1 MKIPSHASS
10 TIRKGLVAAL
20 CVVLLAT
27 GVFPLAGLGVPSAAA
42 SSFYDLK
49 IDPAL
54 QDQLDALAL
63 DAPLEVVVV
72 YSDLAAAPQV
82 EALASL
88 YFQMETL
95 PMAGAVLTAGQIE
108 TIAAWPEIHSIT
120 LNSDL
125 EYFLAESVPLIGAD
139 QVWAQYEET
148 GENVTVAVVDT
159 GIDATHPDLLFGEK
173 VVQNVK
179 FLPFQLAV
187 ENLAVTDQS
196 SGHGTH
202 VAGTIGGTGFVSD
215 GYYRGVAPNV
225 DIVGLGAGETI
236 GVLTAV
242 QAYDWILTH
251 HEEYNIRVVNN
262 SWGSSGGD
270 INLRNP
276 IVMATYAGY
285 QAGILSVFASGNS
298 GGYDIINP
306 YSIAPWLLSVAA
318 GKKNGALAEFS
329 SRGADGDFFKHP
341 DIVAPGVDIYAT
353 RAQIGADSG
362 VSTFPNPVNPLWTG
376 HYVSM
381 SGTSMATPH
390 VVGAAALLFSGN
402 PDLSPDQV
410 MELLIDNADP
420 MPGYLFHEAGYG
432 YMDVLAAFEESL
444 TVTGNLPEFLTGEQ
458 QFSEQD
464 VLGFDPDA
472 PVPFDEYEFSGL
484 TAVGAT
490 DVSAPIDHTFPVPE
504 GTLYGQVAV
513 EWTPQTEDA
522 YDLEILDPQGRV
534 VVSSGNGLDIG
545 EAALF
550 VPDVYGTYTLRLWP
564 FAAVGAQY
572 TASVTI
578 AYGNQPEN
586 WPPNTPP
593 TFDHYLG
600 VTALYK
606 LYGVLG
612 IITDNFRSGD
622 EAFLVFSLKDSDG
635 VPVDGIEDSIQ
646 AIYTDRLGNV
656 AFVDDAILSRSTV
669 GEYQSSIFIDDGWQG
684 VAGPTT
690 VTFSIPGS
698 GTLRALPFV
707 FNVNHLAV
715 SLDTGAA
722 QYEPGDPVDF
732 SGTVEQV
739 TTVLTGEVEQT
750 PLAGATVTVSLLDG
764 AGNPVASV
772 QASTDLFGAYS
783 GSFTAPAAASGRMTL
798 VAAADYVD
806 PLTAIGPAD
815 WYGEAQASL
824 SFPGNQP
831 PQVSLTATKQT
842 DPGKKNFIHF
852 EASASDPDGQAD
864 IVSLTLILTDDKG
877 RELNRWTLDEFS
889 PNADGITWELEQG
902 YKVSGRSPWT
912 LTLTTVDSAGA
923 SATTSVQIER

>member
-1 MKIPSHASS
+1 MNNRSPGRYFKK
-10 TIRKGLVAAL
+10 TIVALL
-20 CVVLLAT
+20 CVALLAT
-27 GVFPLAGLGVPSAAA
+27 GVFPLAWLQAPSAAA

-49 IDPAL
+49 VDPQL
-54 QDQLDALAL
+54 QAQLDALPL

-72 YSDLAAAPQV
+72 FSDLAAAPQV

-95 PMAGAVLTAGQIE
+95 PMAGAVLTTDRIE
-108 TIAAWPEIHSIT
+108 QIAAWPEIYSIT

-125 EYFLAESVPLIGAD
+125 EYFLAESVPLVKAD

-159 GIDATHPDLLFGEK
+159 GIDATHPDLLFGDK

-251 HEEYNIRVVNN
+251 HAEYNIRVVNN

-270 INLRNP
+270 VNLRNP

-329 SRGADGDFFKHP
+329 SRGAEGDFFKHP

-362 VSTFPNPVNPLWTG
+362 ASTFVNPVNPLWSG

-390 VVGAAALLFSGN
+390 VVGAAALLFSSN
-402 PDLSPDQV
+402 PELSPDQV
-410 MELLIDNADP
+410 MELLINNADP
-420 MPGYLFHEAGYG
+420 MPGYMLHEAGYG

-444 TVTGNLPEFLTGEQ
+444 TVTGNMDSFLAGEQ
-458 QFSEQD
+458 QFSEGD
-464 VLGFDPDA
+464 VLGFDPDS
-472 PVPFDEYEFSGL
+472 PVPFDEYEFTGL

-490 DVSAPIDHTFPVPE
+490 GVSAPIDHTFPVPE
-504 GTLYGQVAV
+504 GTLYGQVIV
-513 EWTPQTEDA
+513 NWTPQTEDA

-550 VPDVYGTYTLRLWP
+550 VPDVYGTYTVRLWP
-564 FAAVGAQY
+564 FAAVASQY
-572 TASVTI
+572 TANVTV

-593 TFDHYLG
+593 TYDRYLG

-606 LYGVLG
+606 LYGIVG
-612 IITDNFRSGD
+612 IITENYRSGD
-622 EAFLVFSLKDSDG
+622 EAFLVFSLKDSNG

-646 AIYTDRLGNV
+646 AIYTDRLGNI
-656 AFVDDAILSRSTV
+656 AFVDDDILSRSTV
-669 GEYQSSIFIDDGWQG
+669 GEYQSSIFIDDSWQG
-684 VAGPTT
+684 VAGQTT
-690 VTFSIPGS
+690 ITFSIPGE

-707 FNVNHLAV
+707 FNVNYLEVGLQA
-715 SLDTGAA
+715 GADA
-722 QYEPGDPVDF
+722 YAPGDTVTF
-732 SGTVEQV
+732 SGTVDQI
-739 TTVLTGEVEQT
+739 TTLLTGEVEQT

-764 AGNPVASV
+764 AGNPVAATQV
-772 QASTDLFGAYS
+772 TTDLFGAYS
-783 GSFTAPAAASGRMTL
+783 GSFTAPAEASGAMTL
-798 VAAADYVD
+798 KATADYID

-815 WYGEAQASL
+815 WYGEAQTGL
-824 SFPGNQP
+824 TFPGNQP

-842 DPGKKNFIHF
+842 DPGRMNFIHF
-852 EASASDPDGQAD
+852 EASAMDPDGQAD
-864 IVSLTLILTDDKG
+864 VAEITLVLTDDKG
-877 RELNRWTLDEFS
+877 RVLNRWTLDDFNPKE
-889 PNADGITWELEQG
+889 DGLTWELEQG

-912 LTLTTVDSAGA
+912 LTLTVVDSAGET
-923 SATTSVQIER
+923 ATISLVIER